1 MLSQDRSMHKA
12 VGFVAHLSEANC
24 FVTDCA
30 HLSPL
35 LCSSFRC
42 ELTQRHASE
51 SPHRHLIYLPKSVWG
66 MAELAWVWCWFLL
79 LGTAFDL
86 GGRSIFFSPPQF
98 FSKGNLKILPFFSFY
113 QSKLSLA
120 FQHSSG
126 MLLFPLPF
134 RPVVFV
140 VKSPCHSVLSVF
152 YCSVAHECSTE
163 TWVHPSF

>member
-1 MLSQDRSMHKA
+1 MHKA

-35 LCSSFRC
+35 LCSLFRC

-51 SPHRHLIYLPKSVWG
+51 SPLKHLIYLPKSIWR
-66 MAELAWVWCWFLL
+66 MAELAWVWCCFCYWEHLLIWGEVCFFPPSFL
-79 LGTAFDL
+79 FQ
-86 GGRSIFFSPPQF
+86 RQF
-98 FSKGNLKILPFFSFY
+98 ENLALFSFY
-113 QSKLSLA
+113 ESKLSLA
-120 FQHSSG
+120 YQHSSG

-152 YCSVAHECSTE
+152 CCSLPHECSTG